1 MALKSL
7 NVHELELYYMPIVD
21 AQTGKIKS
29 LEALLRWFSN
39 SLGSV
44 SPAEFIP
51 LAENIGAYH
60 KIDLWVLEQAFRESQ
75 KLREHFGESLK
86 ISINIS
92 AAELSRADF
101 AEKLHYLVDKYQVL
115 PSMFILEIT
124 ETFYKDQD
132 HSTPE
137 LSLLRDLNK
146 IGFLLALDDFGAGYT
161 SLIQLVEFPISIVK
175 LDRSFIEKT
184 MVNGK
189 ETVLQSL
196 VEFCHSQ
203 QLRVT
208 AEGVETK
215 EYSKKLQQA
224 GCDYLQ
230 GYYYSKPL
238 PPDKLKSVMT

>member
-1 MALKSL
+1 
-7 NVHELELYYMPIVD
+7 
-21 AQTGKIKS
+21 
-29 LEALLRWFSN
+29 
-39 SLGSV
+39 
-44 SPAEFIP
+44 
-51 LAENIGAYH
+51 
-60 KIDLWVLEQAFRESQ
+60 
-75 KLREHFGESLK
+75 
-86 ISINIS
+86 
-92 AAELSRADF
+92 
-101 AEKLHYLVDKYQVL
+101 
-115 PSMFILEIT
+115 
-124 ETFYKDQD
+124 
-132 HSTPE
+132 
-137 LSLLRDLNK
+137 
-146 IGFLLALDDFGAGYT
+146 
-161 SLIQLVEFPISIVK
+161 VEFPISIVK